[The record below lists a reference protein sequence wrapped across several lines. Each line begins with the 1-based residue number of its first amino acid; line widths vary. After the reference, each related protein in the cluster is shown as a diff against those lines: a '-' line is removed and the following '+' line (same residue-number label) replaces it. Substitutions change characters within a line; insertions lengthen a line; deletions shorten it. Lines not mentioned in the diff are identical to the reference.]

1 MLWEE
6 NGLKL
11 RNIET
16 MGVAKKTSEFVYPN
30 TRQFRAEI

>member
-16 MGVAKKTSEFVYPN
+16 TGVAKKNWEFVYPN